1 MMSSGC
7 SWQSPHESILL
18 PCHGHS
24 GKYCCSKEIVPPAV
38 FEVAKGMSKQPY
50 PGMVVRMYA
59 PADMRGELRCQAA
72 NVITNEYLADENA
85 VAFYFVTLNSSF
97 QNPVLIANGLCDEQ
111 CPWHCMA
118 CCDASMQ
125 FLDCVVDETALWPWK
140 AQQLP
145 CFFLRKRLNE
155 NTVFGP
161 PSTASTR
168 KSPLPITQHMTWK
181 SKALVPLTSIQI
193 CMKCVSL

>member
-1 MMSSGC
+1 M
-7 SWQSPHESILL
+7 L

-38 FEVAKGMSKQPY
+38 FEVAKGMSKQSY

-72 NVITNEYLADENA
+72 NVITNEYLDENA
-85 VAFYFVTLNSSF
+85 VAFFFVTLNSSF

-111 CPWHCMA
+111 CPWRCMA

-125 FLDCVVDETALWPWK
+125 LLDCVVDETAL
-140 AQQLP
+140 
-145 CFFLRKRLNE
+145 
-155 NTVFGP
+155 
-161 PSTASTR
+161 
-168 KSPLPITQHMTWK
+168 
-181 SKALVPLTSIQI
+181 
-193 CMKCVSL
+193 